1 MHSGMHSDTALVGS
15 SRFRWVAL
23 YGLCFIA
30 VAAAL
35 RRIVVLVWPGPLS
48 EGTRYAYLDAQFA
61 SHRALT
67 FAHIVPALVFVVL
80 LPFWFSAR
88 VRQSVRW
95 YRRLGWALFVLGGV
109 VGITALPMAAKP
121 VGGMTEL
128 TAVLVFDSIYLFSL
142 VRASVL
148 FARREM
154 DGYREWMMRAVSVL
168 LGIATTRPVMG
179 VFFATAPLT
188 HLTPHEF
195 FGIAFWIGFGVTYL
209 AGEAYLRK
217 HPVTSTAP
225 ARS

>member
-1 MHSGMHSDTALVGS
+1 MDSVAVPVKT

-35 RRIVVLVWPGPLS
+35 RRIVVLLWPGPLS
-48 EGTRYAYLDAQFA
+48 EGSQYAYLDAQFA

-67 FAHIVPALVFVVL
+67 LAHIGPALAFVVL

-88 VRQSVRW
+88 VRQSPQT
-95 YRRLGWALFVLGGV
+95 YRRLGWVLFVLGAV
-109 VGITALPMAAKP
+109 VGLTALPMAAKP
-121 VGGMTEL
+121 VGGTTEL
-128 TAVLVFDSIYLFSL
+128 SAILVFDSIYLFSL
-142 VRASVL
+142 TRAWVL
-148 FARREM
+148 FVRREM
-154 DGYREWMMRAVSVL
+154 AGYREWMMRAISVL

-188 HLTPHEF
+188 HMTPHEF

-209 AGEAYLRK
+209 AGEAWLRK
-217 HPVTSTAP
+217 HPVTSNAL
-225 ARS
+225 SQG

>member
-1 MHSGMHSDTALVGS
+1 MNSALHSEAVSVRS

-35 RRIVVLVWPGPLS
+35 RRIVVLLWPGPLS
-48 EGTRYAYLDAQFA
+48 EGSRYAYLDAQFA
-61 SHRALT
+61 SHRGLT

-80 LPFWFSAR
+80 LPLWFSAR
-88 VRQSVRW
+88 MRQSARW
-95 YRRLGWALFVLGGV
+95 YRRLGWALFVLGAV

-121 VGGMTEL
+121 VGGTTEL
-128 TAVLVFDSIYLFSL
+128 VAVLVFDAIFLISL
-142 VRASVL
+142 VRAWVL
-148 FARREM
+148 FVRREM
-154 DGYREWMMRAVSVL
+154 DGYREWMLRAVSVL

-217 HPVTSTAP
+217 HPVTSAAP